1 MLGEVW
7 AGFQALQQ
15 LPTCWLE
22 GRQSGEHTAVFRK
35 RVLLTDVCFLT
46 WALSSRDQRNPAMSH
61 FFSKIPVCWF
71 FFFPSRGIDFP
82 GVEAKSAAQI
92 FEEKIWKLWWPIF
105 LLMNRVCSYLYQ
117 VPSLIFCLL
126 PFPPCIF
133 FKSPY
138 VFDAIW
144 NVLKMLTT

>member
-22 GRQSGEHTAVFRK
+22 GRQSGGHTAVFRK
-35 RVLLTDVCFLT
+35 RALLTDVCFLS

-61 FFSKIPVCWF
+61 FSGKILVCWSIF
-71 FFFPSRGIDFP
+71 FFLL
-82 GVEAKSAAQI
+82 EALTFLVQRQNLQLRFLRK
-92 FEEKIWKLWWPIF
+92 KIWKLWWPTF
-105 LLMNRVCSYLYQ
+105 LLMNRVCSCLYQ
-117 VPSLIFCLL
+117 VPSLTFCLL

-133 FKSPY
+133 FNPLMFLMQSGM
-138 VFDAIW
+138 F
-144 NVLKMLTT
+144 